1 MKKLSLIQKIK
12 LLNKISKAYKESKK
26 LLDSKQ
32 GLAKETQEA
41 IIELRMAAQKFVELL
56 PDYKDVYLDI
66 EAIIKD
72 AF

>member
-1 MKKLSLIQKIK
+1 MKNIIK
-12 LLNKISKAYKESKK
+12 AIILYNKFNKAYKASKK
-26 LLDSKQ
+26 VIDNKQ

-41 IIELRMAAQKFVELL
+41 VIELRMAAQKFVNLL

-66 EAIIKD
+66 EEEIKN